1 MQINPTFEKIVKQHQ
16 NPSFLSEIS
25 LNRAKYRT
33 WQLVTVSPV
42 WDNVKLAKMGS
53 GQVSK
58 SSFSDGP
65 SFMIIDVEAVARAV
79 LHCP

>member
-42 WDNVKLAKMGS
+42 WDNVKLAKNG
-53 GQVSK
+53 V
-58 SSFSDGP
+58 
-65 SFMIIDVEAVARAV
+65 
-79 LHCP
+79 